1 MVGTAELVAK
11 NDRGQDVILRVANSL
26 LSPGQHSLS
35 SLAHIQMNSKV
46 DVNLSN
52 ENPQIKV
59 GNQRI
64 PLLLQ
69 GGTYIMPFSVMSDN
83 DARRVKL
90 PVVLLTSPGQY
101 SPPTFHHDDGTVAWK
116 STSRAVVPAAY
127 VKYKLRIPLKA
138 LVGFRERVAAM
149 SDSVFVD
156 STTRPKARRHYLA
169 SSPADMGELFTR
181 FIGTYIH

>member
-1 MVGTAELVAK
+1 MIACEEAFIPGETRSCSIAIEGVAGHLEVRMVETAELVAK

-26 LSPGQHSLS
+26 LSPGQHSLI
-35 SLAHIQMNSKV
+35 SLAHIQMNPKV
-46 DVNLSN
+46 DVSLSN

-69 GGTYIMPFSVMSDN
+69 GGTFVLPFSVMLDN

-90 PVVLLTSPGQY
+90 PVVLLTLPGRY

-116 STSRAVVPAAY
+116 STSRAVLGARLKLVPQ
-127 VKYKLRIPLKA
+127 YKVRAPTP
-138 LVGFRERVAAM
+138 VEQ
-149 SDSVFVD
+149 
-156 STTRPKARRHYLA
+156 
-169 SSPADMGELFTR
+169 
-181 FIGTYIH
+181 